1 MILLVPFESYDL
13 PVVMLAILLLD
24 EALIIAT
31 TRMPVRVGLWF
42 LFVDVAYGFYFYLSR
57 YMYMQSERRIVL
69 VRST

>member
-1 MILLVPFESYDL
+1 
-13 PVVMLAILLLD
+13 MLAILLLD

-42 LFVDVAYGFYFYLSR
+42 LFVDVAVAYGFYFYLSR

-69 VRST
+69 V

>member
-1 MILLVPFESYDL
+1 
-13 PVVMLAILLLD
+13 MLAILLLD